1 MDSGNRLV
9 CITVPRTR
17 RRVNLARRFELVLA
31 LVLEGVDLPRLSVGN
46 WRSTPIIQ
54 YSITPRGNSLEDEL
68 LPARCSPMQRY
79 RTPGLG
85 SGGLESELFD
95 GFLGL
100 VIQLIVS

>member
-1 MDSGNRLV
+1 
-9 CITVPRTR
+9 VPDAGLMRTR
-17 RRVNLARRFELVLA
+17 WAVS
-31 LVLEGVDLPRLSVGN
+31 GSRLLQTDRAATLQSGSPPGLGPATL
-46 WRSTPIIQ
+46 RCSLGG
-54 YSITPRGNSLEDEL
+54 RGRIVEA
-68 LPARCSPMQRY
+68 LPACRSPMQRY